1 MMMAADSEAA
11 ANVAGPQKPEDA
23 GRTLPR
29 GLRGRAALSTTFGLL
44 ASRTVRGPTLV
55 ALSHLSV
62 LICCSS
68 PSRLMPCSTIS
79 FLISHS
85 EESEKGT
92 QLYSLFMAEV
102 PAAQRG

>member
-1 MMMAADSEAA
+1 MMEADSDGA
-11 ANVAGPQKPEDA
+11 ANIARPQKPEDA

-29 GLRGRAALSTTFGLL
+29 GLRGGVALPATFGLL
-44 ASRTVRGPTLV
+44 ASRTVRESTPV

-62 LICCSS
+62 VICCGS
-68 PSRLMPCSTIS
+68 PSRRMPCSTIS

-92 QLYSLFMAEV
+92 QRYSSFMAEV